1 MKTTSQFAI
10 IAVMAAVGVGAWLL
24 KDQVLGKTAK
34 TTTATAPA
42 VLVQVK
48 PVRTGTVTER
58 IEAVG
63 TALANEAIII
73 TAKTTGIIEKIT
85 INEGERVKAGQLLV
99 KFEDAEASAELEAQ
113 KALTLNAQ
121 QAYDRAVKL
130 RENNNVAQ
138 SKVEELLSTWKS
150 GAARVRV
157 IEARLGDLKLTAPFA
172 GKVGLRRVS
181 AGALVQPGTVI
192 TTLDD
197 DSTIR
202 LKLSVPEQN
211 LSAVKI
217 GLDVEATT
225 SAYPKQIFRGKLTS
239 IDSRVDQITRAAE
252 IRADIPNPDGLLKPG
267 MFLAY
272 KLVLSKRENALLVP
286 EEALLAEG
294 TRQSVFV
301 VADGKSVKREI
312 KIGDR
317 NGGEVEVLSGVKAGD
332 MVVVGGIQKIRNN
345 TPVKIVEKTPT
356 S

>member
-1 MKTTSQFAI
+1 MKTTSQLVI
-10 IAVMAAVGVGAWLL
+10 IAVLAAVGAGAWLL
-24 KDQVLGKTAK
+24 KDQVLGKTTKA
-34 TTTATAPA
+34 TTAATPA

-48 PVRTGTVTER
+48 PVRVGTVTER

-63 TALANEAIII
+63 TALANESIII

-99 KFEDAEASAELEAQ
+99 KFEDAETAAELEAQ

-121 QAYDRAVKL
+121 QAYDRAIKL
-130 RENNNVAQ
+130 KENNNIAQ

-150 GAARVRV
+150 GAARVKV

-197 DSTIR
+197 DSIIR

-217 GLDVEATT
+217 GLDVEAAT
-225 SAYPKQIFRGKLTS
+225 SAYPKQVFRGKLTS

-272 KLVLSKRENALLVP
+272 KLVLSKRDNALLVP

-294 TRQSVFV
+294 TRQSIFL
-301 VADGKSVKREI
+301 VADGKAIKREI

-317 NGGEVEVLSGVKAGD
+317 NAGEVEVLSGVKAGD
-332 MVVVGGIQKIRNN
+332 VVVVGGIQKIRNN
-345 TPVKIVEKTPT
+345 TSVKIVEKTPT

>member
-1 MKTTSQFAI
+1 
-10 IAVMAAVGVGAWLL
+10 MAAVGASAWLL
-24 KDQVLGKTAK
+24 KDQVLGKTTKA
-34 TTTATAPA
+34 TTATAPA

-48 PVRTGTVTER
+48 PVRVGTVTER

-63 TALANEAIII
+63 TALANESVII

-99 KFEDAEASAELEAQ
+99 KFEDAETAAELESQ

-121 QAYDRAVKL
+121 QAYDRAIKL
-130 RENNNVAQ
+130 KENNNVAQ
-138 SKVEELLSTWKS
+138 SKVEELLSAWKS
-150 GAARVRV
+150 GAARVKV

-181 AGALVQPGTVI
+181 AGALVQPGTTI

-197 DSTIR
+197 DSVIR
-202 LKLSVPEQN
+202 LKLSVPEGH
-211 LSAVKI
+211 LSNVKV
-217 GLDVEATT
+217 GLDVEATAA
-225 SAYPKQIFRGKLTS
+225 AYPKQVFRGKVSS
-239 IDSRVDQITRAAE
+239 IDSRVDQITRASE

-267 MFLAY
+267 MFMSY

-294 TRQSVFV
+294 TRQFVFV
-301 VADGKSVKREI
+301 IEADRAQKREV

-317 NGGEVEVLSGVKAGD
+317 GVGEVEILDGVKAGD
-332 MVVVGGIQKIRNN
+332 NVVVGGIQKIRNN
-345 TPVKIVEKTPT
+345 SPVRVAGAPQ